1 MATRSADRRLWS
13 SHWNWRKRRNWWKF
27 LSLRSSWHSDI
38 LRMGD
43 TTSCFALVR
52 IPTVIKN
59 SNSSSSNNTKTKTN
73 SNTNNNSNNN
83 NRSAGIGT
91 GTGTANRRGSGTFV
105 ASPVCEALQ

>member
-13 SHWNWRKRRNWWKF
+13 SHWNWSKRRNWWKS

-59 SNSSSSNNTKTKTN
+59 SNSSSNNTKTKTN

-83 NRSAGIGT
+83 NNRSAGIGT
-91 GTGTANRRGSGTFV
+91 GTGTSNRRGSGTFV